1 MDNLSE
7 SMEIQFVVTP
17 AGKAMILYRG
27 DFKHSYSW
35 AQYEPLSKSVEL
47 VSDEGEID
55 SLGHQIPAEMERV
68 LDQTREVF
76 LVQMN
81 AQNAIVKGQLI
92 KFTALGE

>member
-1 MDNLSE
+1 MDNLSDN
-7 SMEIQFVVTP
+7 MEIQFVVTP

-47 VSDEGEID
+47 VSDEGEAAA
-55 SLGHQIPAEMERV
+55 LGYEITPDIERV
-68 LDQTREVF
+68 LDQTRELF

-81 AQNAIVKGQLI
+81 AENDIVEGQLI
-92 KFTALGE
+92 KFAKVGE